1 MSGFTVSMDGL
12 RKNMARD
19 AEDLKASF
27 LELLARE
34 DISKEDAEDAIHDL
48 NSLIC
53 SVNSI
58 QCVSVEGIDNFSD
71 LTDEVYVKLIDVDEG

>member
-19 AEDLKASF
+19 ANDFKVSF

-34 DISKEDAEDAIHDL
+34 DISKEDAEDVIQEL

-58 QCVSVEGIDNFSD
+58 QCVSVEGIDDFSD
-71 LTDEVYVKLIDVDEG
+71 LTNEVYVKLIDIDEG